1 MTITPDRLSGTAQAG
16 SAAKAGRTA
25 QSGSTVRASAGTTGQ
40 RSGRDHSIDAVRAIL
55 LVLVIGL
62 HAMMVGVTVGPN
74 GPVLENALDNQAGFA
89 PVSWF
94 VQMMPMFFIVGGFA
108 SISQWR
114 TLRERGTTAPAYVRG
129 RIDRLVRPMIVAV
142 VLVGGVLFA
151 MTMAGVPTDIV
162 ATAGFRIGQPLWFL
176 GVYILCSALVPLM
189 VRAHERARIATTLGL
204 LAVVVTVDAA
214 RIASGIEAIGF
225 LNLLFV
231 WLLVQQLGFWLAD
244 GHIDALHRRTRF
256 SIIAAALATMLVLV
270 SGLYSPDMYVNLNPP
285 TVCLVLLGAAQ
296 LMVFSLLRTRIAGLA
311 EKPIA
316 RRIIDALGQRG
327 MTIYIWHMPVLIAL
341 AAGCLALNAFAGVY
355 LPEPLSVGWWM
366 GRPIWL
372 VIVGLAVIP
381 VVALFARFER
391 GRRMPRAHASAS
403 KAASQR
409 AVFVAL
415 DTLLGAGGVLTVL
428 IAGFG
433 IVPASVALALLV
445 ASLLGTARIAGR
457 VAALS
462 RSFTRHTQPMAL
474 PYWGESSLRMTPPR
488 PAGDAGARRIF

>member
-16 SAAKAGRTA
+16 DAVKAATAVHARTGTA
-25 QSGSTVRASAGTTGQ
+25 SPRA
-40 RSGRDHSIDAVRAIL
+40 GRDHSIDAVRAIL

-62 HAMMVGVTVGPN
+62 HAMMVGVTVGPS

-114 TLRERGTTAPAYVRG
+114 TLRERGTTAPAYVRS
-129 RIDRLVRPMIVAV
+129 RIDRLVRPMIAAV
-142 VLVGGVLFA
+142 VVVGSVLCA
-151 MTMAGVPTDIV
+151 MTWAGVPADIV

-189 VRAHERARIATTLGL
+189 VRAHERARVATTLSL
-204 LAVVVTVDAA
+204 LAAVVAVDAA
-214 RIASGIEAIGF
+214 RIASGVEAIGF

-244 GHIDALHRRTRF
+244 GRIDALKRRTRF
-256 SIIAAALATMLVLV
+256 GIIAGALATMLVLV

-296 LMVFSLLRTRIAGLA
+296 LMVFSLLRTRIAALA

-327 MTIYIWHMPVLIAL
+327 MTIYIWHMPVLIGL
-341 AAGCLALNAFAGVY
+341 AAGCLALNAVAGVY
-355 LPEPLSVGWWM
+355 LPEPLSPGWWL
-366 GRPIWL
+366 GRPVWL
-372 VIVGLAVIP
+372 VVVGLAVIP

-391 GRRMPRAHASAS
+391 GRRMPRTPASAS
-403 KAASQR
+403 QAAPQR
-409 AVFVAL
+409 AAFVTL
-415 DTLLGAGGVLTVL
+415 DTVLGAGGVLTLLV
-428 IAGFG
+428 AGFG
-433 IVPASVALALLV
+433 IVPASVALVLLA
-445 ASLLGTARIAGR
+445 ASLLGTARIAAR
-457 VAALS
+457 LAALL
-462 RSFTRHTQPMAL
+462 RSFTRYTAPVAL
-474 PYWGESSLRMTPPR
+474 PYWGGSSLRMTSPR
-488 PAGDAGARRIF
+488 PAGDAGARRVF